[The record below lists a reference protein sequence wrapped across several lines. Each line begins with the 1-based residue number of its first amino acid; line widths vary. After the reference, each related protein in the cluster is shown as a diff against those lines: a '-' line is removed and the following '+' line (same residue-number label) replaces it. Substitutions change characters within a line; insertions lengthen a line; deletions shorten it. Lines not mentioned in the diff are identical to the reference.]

1 MFGNGAI
8 TYCHPPVRLAACA
21 KRHRPL
27 DARLC
32 GPPTL
37 TRTVSGVVTCHF
49 TMDNRV
55 DKVWVDGVDM
65 TSEVQG
71 SLSKWDEKKTLTF
84 SGSPSML
91 AIKGRDDENGNPSSE
106 L

>member
-1 MFGNGAI
+1 MAPSP
-8 TYCHPPVRLAACA
+8 TVTRLAACA

-37 TRTVSGVVTCHF
+37 TRTVSGVVTCDF
-49 TMDNRV
+49 AVDDRV

-71 SLSKWDEKKTLTF
+71 SLSEWEEKKTLTF
-84 SGSPSML
+84 PGSLSML
-91 AIKGRDDENGNPSSE
+91 AIKAMDVDKGNPSSE
-106 L
+106 P